1 LGRQWALVHEGVAV
15 KRWAVPWLRRSA
27 PALGKGLRAVVLAC
41 AGGLVTL
48 GPGVLRAQ
56 DLPEY
61 RLKAAFIFNFLTYTE
76 WPAAANAASASLN
89 LCILGADPFGSDID
103 VIQGRNAGGRAIEVQ
118 RKSSSESL
126 KACHAVFI
134 SNAAQERWV
143 RTFLG
148 LRGKPVLVITDNP
161 GALAFGATLNMNV
174 VRDKVTFEANL
185 ASAREAGLQLSS
197 KLLRLATEVQQ

>member
-1 LGRQWALVHEGVAV
+1 VKRAV
-15 KRWAVPWLRRSA
+15 KRWPRLPVKRLRGA
-27 PALGKGLRAVVLAC
+27 ALAC
-41 AGGLVTL
+41 ACWLAAL
-48 GPGVLRAQ
+48 GAGVVHAQ

-76 WPAAANAASASLN
+76 WPAAATAASGTLN
-89 LCILGADPFGSDID
+89 LCVLGADPFGSDID
-103 VIQGRNAGGRAIEVQ
+103 ALQGRSVGGRAIEVQ
-118 RKSSSESL
+118 RKSISDSL

-134 SNAAQERWV
+134 SNAAHDRWL
-143 RTFLG
+143 RSFLG

-161 GALAFGATLNMNV
+161 GALALGATLNMNV

-185 ASAREAGLQLSS
+185 GLAREAGLQLSS